1 MSGARSLPTSLV
13 ALAQEMRTT
22 NLRDLFSADP
32 GRATNLSYG
41 LSCGGTEFFVDF
53 SKQSIT
59 AAVLDALVDEAHER
73 GVLSRRDAMLAGEP
87 INRTENRAV
96 THVAMRASD
105 DGTAP
110 ARLRA
115 EVQAGDRALR
125 DYVDN
130 VPTTIT
136 HVVNLGI
143 GGSDLGPALVY
154 DAISAMQSPVRTV
167 RFAANIDPL
176 DLDRALDGLTPARTL
191 FVVCSKSFGTS
202 ETLANAR
209 RAVDWLR
216 QGGISD
222 LGDHLVAVTA
232 RPERVA
238 ASGLPIGTTLTMPES
253 VGGRY
258 SLASA
263 VGVSVAL
270 AFGMPVFDAVRAGMR
285 DVDQHFATAPAREN
299 VALLFGLVAWWNA
312 AVLGHPTTAVLPY
325 SRALSLLPGYL
336 AQLVMESNGK
346 WVDEHGNVLNSSSPV
361 VWGGVG
367 TNAQHAVFQALHQG
381 HQVVPCD
388 FIGHSRTLGGSA
400 RDHDAL
406 IANMIAQSQALAFG
420 VTAEEVGGDAS
431 LRRHRV
437 TPGNRPSTTL
447 FMAQLT
453 AGAVGALVA
462 LYEHSTFVQGAMWG
476 LNSFDQ
482 WGVELGKRLAGDVA
496 AALGAASTA
505 NATHDNPTTQ
515 HDASTTQLVAMHRRW
530 RDV

>member
-1 MSGARSLPTSLV
+1 MSGARSVPPRLAS
-13 ALAQEMRTT
+13 LAQSLSAVSLREMFASDSRRAADLSRTMH
-22 NLRDLFSADP
+22 LGDCDVLA
-32 GRATNLSYG
+32 
-41 LSCGGTEFFVDF
+41 DF
-53 SKQSIT
+53 SKQRIT
-59 AAVLDALVDEAHER
+59 TAVVDELIAAAKDA
-73 GVLSRRDAMLAGEP
+73 GVFALRDRMIAGDA
-87 INRTENRAV
+87 INATEGRAV
-96 THVAMRASD
+96 THVAMRAASD
-105 DGTAP
+105 TTAP
-110 ARLRA
+110 AGLRSA
-115 EVQAGDRALR
+115 AQDSLHQMRKV
-125 DYVDN
+125 VDAT
-130 VPTTIT
+130 PSTIT

-143 GGSDLGPALVY
+143 GGSDLGPALVC
-154 DAISAMQSPVRTV
+154 DALAAARPPMREV
-167 RFAANIDPL
+167 RFASNIDPL
-176 DLDRALDGLTPARTL
+176 DLDRAIAGLDPQRTL
-191 FVVCSKSFGTS
+191 FVVCSKSFGTQ

-285 DVDQHFATAPAREN
+285 DVDLHFATAPAREN
-299 VALLFGLVAWWNA
+299 VVLLFGLVAWWNA

-505 NATHDNPTTQ
+505 NVTHDNTTTQ

>member
-1 MSGARSLPTSLV
+1 MSSARSLP
-13 ALAQEMRTT
+13 APLATLAEAMCATT
-22 NLRDLFSADP
+22 LRGLFAADP
-32 GRATNLSYG
+32 QRATNLSHQ
-41 LSCGGTEFFVDF
+41 LTCGGTELFVDF

-59 AAVLDALVDEAHER
+59 TAVLDALIDEANAR
-73 GVLSRRDAMLAGEP
+73 GVFVRRDAMLAGEP

-96 THVAMRASD
+96 THVAMRATD
-105 DGTAP
+105 DRTAP

-115 EVQAGDRALR
+115 EVQTGETTLR
-125 DYVDN
+125 DFVAA
-130 VPTTIT
+130 VPSSIT
-136 HVVNLGI
+136 HIVNLGI
-143 GGSDLGPALVY
+143 GGSDLGPAMVY

-176 DLDRALDGLTPARTL
+176 DLDRALDGLRPQHTMFA
-191 FVVCSKSFGTS
+191 VCSKSFGTS

-209 RAVDWLR
+209 RAAEWLQR
-216 QGGISD
+216 GDVSD
-222 LGDHLVAVTA
+222 LRAHLVAVTA
-232 RPERVA
+232 QPERVA
-238 ASGLPIGTTLTMPES
+238 SSGLPIGTVLTMPES

-270 AFGMPVFDAVRAGMR
+270 AFGLPMFNAVRAGMR
-285 DVDQHFATAPAREN
+285 DVDLHFATAPAREN

-312 AVLGHPTTAVLPY
+312 AVLGHSTTAVLPY
-325 SRALSLLPGYL
+325 SRALALLPGYL

-346 WVDEHGNVLNSSSPV
+346 WVDENGQALDSSSAV

-381 HQVVPCD
+381 HQVVPCE
-388 FIGHSRTLGGSA
+388 FIAHSRALGNA
-400 RDHDAL
+400 PADHDAL

-420 VTAEEVGGDAS
+420 VTADEVGGEAR
-431 LRRHRV
+431 LRTHRA

-447 FMAQLT
+447 LFAQLT
-453 AGAVGALVA
+453 PGAVGALVA

-482 WGVELGKRLAGDVA
+482 WGVELGKRLAGDVE
-496 AALGAASTA
+496 AALTTGGTA
-505 NATHDNPTTQ
+505 NAT

-530 RDV
+530 RGA